1 VIRLLLSAL
10 VRLLANAVGL
20 LVAAWALEDM
30 TMTNSAFVI
39 AVLIFTVVEVL
50 VDPLLTKIA
59 LTSATA
65 LRGSVA
71 LITTFVGLL
80 VTTLL
85 TDGMNIEG
93 FTTWVLA
100 TLIVWLAALLAAL
113 LLPLILLKK
122 HREEKAA

>member
-20 LVAAWALEDM
+20 LVAAWVLEDM

-50 VDPLLTKIA
+50 VDPLLTKVA

-85 TDGMNIEG
+85 TNGMNIDG
-93 FTTWVLA
+93 VSTWVLA
-100 TLIVWLAALLAAL
+100 TLIVWAAALLAAL

-122 HREEKAA
+122 HRDEKNA